1 MLAPSGEYFYN
12 KYIPNA
18 LYNRA
23 AAVWQ
28 MYSQR
33 ADFAKFVG
41 PCCWIS
47 VRCLPIVCIPY
58 FFLLLSFYCHYS
70 LLCWHCVRDW
80 QLGKY
85 TWQRASWRQ
94 QLAADTRLR
103 QVNRQYVHHFT
114 GCHQNC
120 RRRLRL
126 VLLSTFRLFFFF
138 FLRFSFFIITSVRLG
153 GVNAIRLVCLSLCL
167 YAADFIETWCSD
179 CGYQSEELVINF

>member
-12 KYIPNA
+12 KYIPNG
-18 LYNRA
+18 LYNRDA
-23 AAVWQ
+23 SIWQ

-33 ADFAKFVG
+33 GDLSLLDLVVG
-41 PCCWIS
+41 FPLA
-47 VRCLPIVCIPY
+47 VFQLYVFRF

-138 FLRFSFFIITSVRLG
+138 FVRFSFFIITSVRLG
-153 GVNAIRLVCLSLCL
+153 GVNAIRPVCLSLCP
-167 YAADFIETWCSD
+167 YAADFIETCCSD